1 MISINNIRKVYKNNL
16 GECEVLKGINLD
28 IKEGEIIALL
38 GLNGAGK
45 TTLSSII
52 ATLHPPTS
60 GDILINGISIYKD
73 LNNYRKNLGYC
84 PQRTNLDK
92 FLTIYENL
100 YRSCFYYGLNSQ
112 QASEAVINALVRFNL
127 ERYADMKVYQLSG
140 GYKQRVL
147 IARACLH
154 KPKIIIFDEPTVGLD
169 SHIRRDLW
177 NIITQ
182 LRQDGVTIILTTHY
196 LDEAEYLSDRICIL
210 HHGEIK
216 YLSTSDN
223 LKKELQ
229 CLNLEEAFLAFL
241 KK

>member
-1 MISINNIRKVYKNNL
+1 
-16 GECEVLKGINLD
+16 
-28 IKEGEIIALL
+28 
-38 GLNGAGK
+38 
-45 TTLSSII
+45 
-52 ATLHPPTS
+52 
-60 GDILINGISIYKD
+60 
-73 LNNYRKNLGYC
+73 
-84 PQRTNLDK
+84 
-92 FLTIYENL
+92 
-100 YRSCFYYGLNSQ
+100 
-112 QASEAVINALVRFNL
+112 
-127 ERYADMKVYQLSG
+127 MKVYQLSG

-223 LKKELQ
+223 LKKEFQ